1 MVLLPITI
9 SGKSIMGMIID
20 LYLLKENLRSWL

>member
-9 SGKSIMGMIID
+9 SGKSIMGMIIV
-20 LYLLKENLRSWL
+20 LYLPKENLSS

>member
-9 SGKSIMGMIID
+9 SGKSIMGMIIV
-20 LYLLKENLRSWL
+20 LYFSKENLSS

>member
-9 SGKSIMGMIID
+9 SGKSIMGMIMV
-20 LYLLKENLRSWL
+20 LYLLKENLSS